1 MIPVVSGVTQAERLA
16 RIEALLERAL
26 TDLNRVEQKQ
36 DEAKLAQDKDIAALA
51 AWESKGRGLLI
62 GVAIS
67 ATGMGMLVSAK
78 IGSLISAI
86 IRVFK

>member
-1 MIPVVSGVTQAERLA
+1 MGGGTQAERLA

-26 TDLNRVEQKQ
+26 TDLAQVK
-36 DEAKLAQDKDIAALA
+36 AAQDSDIAALA

-62 GVAIS
+62 GVGIT

-78 IGSLISAI
+78 IGALVTAI
-86 IRVFK
+86 MGAFK